1 MNIIQWIQRQMFSG
15 MGGVIGSSVR
25 IEIYEAI
32 ELLLSNQVQLSVAL
46 KALYNVESKDGKKK
60 SEVSAVVLQDC
71 INAMD
76 SGVPLSNALEK
87 WIPDQETQLIRAG
100 ERSGDLVGAFK
111 DAIKII
117 QAKSKIVSAVAGGV
131 VYPLVLGSFSC
142 VLLYQISH
150 NMVPQFAR
158 IIPPEQWTGATA
170 VLRELAN
177 FVTTKGVYSL
187 IGLFIFLIWVFWSM
201 PNMHRTPLRKVLD
214 YIPPWSIYRMLHG
227 STFLL
232 NVAVMLRAG
241 IRVQEILTMMGNSG
255 SPWLKS
261 RIGAA
266 LNGITQ
272 GENLGEALHMSG
284 YNFPDPRS
292 VQFLRLLSNQSG
304 FDERLGSFAE
314 RWLDKSIAN
323 VQAASQIMLYVG
335 ISATGG
341 LLMLVIA
348 GVFSMQQ
355 LAQQVLG

>member
-1 MNIIQWIQRQMFSG
+1 MDILNWLRRQMFSG
-15 MGGVIGSSVR
+15 MGGVIGSGAR

-46 KALYNVESKDGKKK
+46 NALYDIESKDGKKK
-60 SEVSAVVLQDC
+60 GEVAAIVLQDC
-71 INAMD
+71 INAME
-76 SGVPLSNALEK
+76 SGKPLSIALER
-87 WIPDQETQLIRAG
+87 WVPDQEVQLIRAG
-100 ERSGDLVGAFK
+100 ERSGDLTGAFK

-117 QAKSKIVSAVAGGV
+117 QAKSQIMSAVLGGLI
-131 VYPLVLGSFSC
+131 YPIVLGGFSC
-142 VLLYQISH
+142 ILLYQIAN

-158 IIPPEQWTGATA
+158 IIPPEHWTGATA
-170 VLRELAN
+170 VLREIAD
-177 FVTTKGVYSL
+177 FVNTKGVYSL
-187 IGLFIFLIWVFWSM
+187 IGLFFVLVWVMWSL
-201 PNMHRTPLRKVLD
+201 PNMHRTRVRKILD
-214 YIPPWSIYRMLHG
+214 RIPPWSIYRTLHG

-241 IRVQEILTMMGNSG
+241 IRVQEILTMISHTG

-261 RIGAA
+261 RVGAA

-284 YNFPDPRS
+284 YNFPDERS

-304 FDERLGSFAE
+304 FDDRLGAFAD
-314 RWLDKSIAN
+314 RWLVKSISN
-323 VQAASQIMLYVG
+323 VKAASQILLYIG
-335 ISATGG
+335 ISATAG

-355 LAQQVLG
+355 LAQQVMG